1 MKKLKVVVV
10 PVGADAYVTEI
21 AEDLQVMQELVGGY
35 IETARITDCGAA
47 FDGCRIVC
55 NDEGDIRRMKKNKLG
70 VYGPFFI
77 ISDKVHGDGE
87 MVGLE
92 EGQAQLIA
100 AVLNSNGG

>member
-1 MKKLKVVVV
+1 MKKLTVVVV
-10 PVGADAYVTEI
+10 PVDTPAYVAQI
-21 AEDLQVMQELVGGY
+21 NDDLQVMQELVGGY
-35 IETARITDCGAA
+35 IETVRIIDAGEA

-55 NDEGDIRRMKKNKLG
+55 NDEGYIRKMKKNKLG

-77 ISDKVHGDGE
+77 ISDSISRDK

-92 EGQAQLIA
+92 EGKAHLVA